1 MNSEKEELYQSTFDL
16 YFKIL
21 ESEGDRGAVL
31 TASAFIEHELS
42 KIMQQRFPKQEE
54 GDKDHIFGSHGVLSG
69 FDSKLK
75 FAYRFHILTK
85 EEISFFD
92 GFRKNIRNPF
102 AHTFTVMSLE
112 SIRDKFIG
120 VLQSFSPINR
130 EVKRLFAEKGMRFSE
145 TSTRYLFNITMAL
158 IMADLSF
165 FMMTPKFFKVK
176 VK

>member
-1 MNSEKEELYQSTFDL
+1 MNSEKEELYQSTFDF

-42 KIMQQRFPKQEE
+42 KIMRQRFPQQEE
-54 GDKDHIFGSHGVLSG
+54 SDKDHIFGSHGVLSG

-102 AHTFTVMSLE
+102 AHNFTVMNLASL
-112 SIRDKFIG
+112 RDKFIG
-120 VLQSFSPINR
+120 VLQSLSPINS
-130 EVKRLFAEKGMRFSE
+130 EVKSLISKKGMQFNE
-145 TSTRYLFNITMAL
+145 TPTRYLFNITMAL
-158 IMADLSF
+158 IMTDLSF
-165 FMMTPKFFKVK
+165 FEMTPKFFKVQIK
-176 VK
+176 